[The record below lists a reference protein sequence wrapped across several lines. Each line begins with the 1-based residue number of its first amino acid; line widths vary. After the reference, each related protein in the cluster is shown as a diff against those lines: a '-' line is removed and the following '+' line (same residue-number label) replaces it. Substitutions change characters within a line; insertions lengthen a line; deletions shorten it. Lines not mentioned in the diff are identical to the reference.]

1 VTANISVS
9 ANVDSLLLQNADLE
23 STVVHALKE
32 QIKHLQLNLEQQ
44 QHTIQHVPSN
54 VSESESAKDEKDSA
68 KHDLEKAMQVIT
80 FSARALKGALSKR
93 GDEMLEKRSEE
104 VVQVL
109 DDFISKQRDMRCRDD
124 AFAKGGSMTLR
135 HMRQSVSLADSLSN
149 LLISDI
155 ARGHSSNFEEQIASL
170 EEEAAA
176 LRLELEECREDLKRD
191 EDIFAE
197 KVRDLKKC
205 RKQLKDTEHENND
218 LKSKVE
224 HLTKQVAKLTS
235 PKFVVVQGIGNSD
248 RHEEMDL
255 ALEDGNLDI
264 SLAVMATE
272 PDISQLMEDLEVI
285 AKEKDVLLAD
295 NLEVSKTVITQKHDF
310 LESQQKLR
318 EQLRSLEVSIQSKEK
333 LIHELQESE
342 MQTKEM
348 AAKYE
353 IRAGQG
359 SLLYHHY
366 YLHTVI
372 WSTLD
377 NYISGT

>member
-1 VTANISVS
+1 MTANISVS

-32 QIKHLQLNLEQQ
+32 QIKHLQLNLEQ

-109 DDFISKQRDMRCRDD
+109 DDFISKQRDMRCRED
-124 AFAKGGSMTLR
+124 AFAKGGSMTWVPPT
-135 HMRQSVSLADSLSN
+135 VSPTDLKTSANAEGDSSTAN
-149 LLISDI
+149 K
-155 ARGHSSNFEEQIASL
+155 EEVALL
-170 EEEAAA
+170 EEKTSG
-176 LRLELEECREDLKRD
+176 LELELQECRNDRKVYSARLEV
-191 EDIFAE
+191 AE
-197 KVRDLKKC
+197 RENNN
-205 RKQLKDTEHENND
+205 LKDT
-218 LKSKVE
+218 VE
-224 HLTKQVAKLTS
+224 HLRKQVAKLTALR
-235 PKFVVVQGIGNSD
+235 FVLANVNLGFGSSD
-248 RHEEMDL
+248 RHEEL
-255 ALEDGNLDI
+255 NLDGNLDI

-333 LIHELQESE
+333 LIHELQESQ

-366 YLHTVI
+366 FL
-372 WSTLD
+372 SK
-377 NYISGT
+377 

>member
-1 VTANISVS
+1 M
-9 ANVDSLLLQNADLE
+9 QNADLE

-32 QIKHLQLNLEQQ
+32 QIKHLQQNLQQ
-44 QHTIQHVPSN
+44 QHTIQHVSSN
-54 VSESESAKDEKDSA
+54 LSESDTAKDKKDST

-80 FSARALKGALSKR
+80 FAARALKGALSKR
-93 GDEMLEKRSEE
+93 GDGMLEKRSEE
-104 VVQVL
+104 IVQVL
-109 DDFISKQRDMRCRDD
+109 DDFISTQRDMRYRED
-124 AFAKGGSMTLR
+124 AFANGGSMTFR

-149 LLISDI
+149 LMISEI
-155 ARGHSSNFEEQIASL
+155 ARGQSSNYEEQVALL

-205 RKQLKDTEHENND
+205 RKQLKDIEHENNE
-218 LKSKVE
+218 LKNKVE
-224 HLTKQVAKLTS
+224 QLTKQVSKLTS
-235 PKFVVVQGIGNSD
+235 PKFAVVND
-248 RHEEMDL
+248 RQDEMNL
-255 ALEDGNLDI
+255 GLEDGNLDI

-318 EQLRSLEVSIQSKEK
+318 DQLRSLEVSIQSKEK
-333 LIHELQESE
+333 LIHELQESQ

-348 AAKYE
+348 ATKYE
-353 IRAGQG
+353 IRAGKVF
-359 SLLYHHY
+359 SLL
-366 YLHTVI
+366 
-372 WSTLD
+372 S
-377 NYISGT
+377 

>member
-1 VTANISVS
+1 
-9 ANVDSLLLQNADLE
+9 
-23 STVVHALKE
+23 
-32 QIKHLQLNLEQQ
+32 
-44 QHTIQHVPSN
+44 
-54 VSESESAKDEKDSA
+54 
-68 KHDLEKAMQVIT
+68 
-80 FSARALKGALSKR
+80 
-93 GDEMLEKRSEE
+93 
-104 VVQVL
+104 
-109 DDFISKQRDMRCRDD
+109 MRCRDD
-124 AFAKGGSMTLR
+124 AFAKGGSMTWVPPT
-135 HMRQSVSLADSLSN
+135 VSPTDLKTSANAEGDSSTAN
-149 LLISDI
+149 K
-155 ARGHSSNFEEQIASL
+155 EEVALL
-170 EEEAAA
+170 EEKTSG
-176 LRLELEECREDLKRD
+176 LELELQECRNDRNIYSARLEV
-191 EDIFAE
+191 AE
-197 KVRDLKKC
+197 RENNN
-205 RKQLKDTEHENND
+205 LKDT
-218 LKSKVE
+218 VE
-224 HLTKQVAKLTS
+224 HLTKQVAKLTALR
-235 PKFVVVQGIGNSD
+235 FVLANVNGGFGSSD